1 MPITRRVFL
10 RNGALA
16 AIGTAAFPSFL
27 TRAAYG
33 AADPGTR
40 TKRLVVIFQRGAA
53 DGLNIVV
60 PHAEPAYYAMRP
72 TINIPQQSVL
82 DLDGFFG
89 LHPSMASFKPLWDQ
103 KHLAIVHASGS
114 PDPTRSHFDAQD
126 FMESG
131 TPGLKTTDDGWLNR
145 ALGELPMSAGKNG
158 CPANP
163 TTLSSNSTT
172 LSSRASAQPGSP
184 DSPGLAGWGGKER
197 SDQARVE
204 GPCASE
210 NISGVPGG
218 PGVGP
223 LGSVSAFRAI
233 ALGPSLPRI
242 LTGRE
247 PAVAINNLNDFS
259 VGGNNPKIQPI
270 SNTFEAM
277 YSSSVDTVLHGTG
290 RETFDEV
297 KMLKTADPSKYTP
310 AAGANYPKGRFGDSL
325 RQLAQ
330 LIKANVGVQVA
341 FADIGGWDHHVNEGS
356 TQGQIANVTGD
367 FSQSIAA
374 FWTDLGDL
382 GEDTVVVTMS
392 EFGRTAR
399 ENGNR
404 GTDHGHANVMFVLG
418 GPVQGG
424 RVYGRW
430 PGLDQSQL
438 YEGRDLAITT
448 DFRTVLS
455 EVVSRYLGN
464 KDLKGVFPGFETP
477 SQFLN
482 FLG

>member
-1 MPITRRVFL
+1 MSITRRVFL

-16 AIGTAAFPSFL
+16 VIGTTALPSFL
-27 TRAAYG
+27 TRAAFG
-33 AADPGTR
+33 ASDPGVR
-40 TKRLVVIFQRGAA
+40 PKRLVVVFQRGAA

-60 PHAEPAYYAMRP
+60 PHGERSYYAMRP
-72 TINIPQQSVL
+72 TINITKKSVL

-89 LHPSMASFKPLWDQ
+89 LHPAMASLEPLWKQ
-103 KHLAIVHASGS
+103 RHLAIVHAAGS

-131 TPGLKTTDDGWLNR
+131 TPGVKVTDDGWLNR
-145 ALGELPMSAGKNG
+145 ALHELFADK
-158 CPANP
+158 
-163 TTLSSNSTT
+163 
-172 LSSRASAQPGSP
+172 SP
-184 DSPGLAGWGGKER
+184 DK
-197 SDQARVE
+197 
-204 GPCASE
+204 
-210 NISGVPGG
+210 
-218 PGVGP
+218 
-223 LGSVSAFRAI
+223 SAFRAI

-242 LTGRE
+242 LSGKE
-247 PAVAINNLNDFS
+247 PAIAVNNLNDFS
-259 VGGNNPKIQPI
+259 VGGKNPKAAPI

-277 YSSSVDTVLHGTG
+277 YENSVDAVLHGTG
-290 RETFDEV
+290 QETFDAV
-297 KMLKTADPSKYTP
+297 KMLKAADPAHYAP
-310 AAGANYPKGRFGDSL
+310 AANANYPKGSFGDSL
-325 RQLAQ
+325 KQLAQ
-330 LIKANVGVQVA
+330 QIKANLGVQVA

-356 TQGQIANVTGD
+356 TQGQIANVLGD

-418 GPVQGG
+418 GPVKGG
-424 RVYGRW
+424 KVYGSW

-438 YEGRDLAITT
+438 YEGRDLAVTT
-448 DFRTVLS
+448 DFRLVLS

-464 KDLKGVFPGFETP
+464 RDLKTVFPGFEGQP
-477 SQFLN
+477 GQFVRL
-482 FLG
+482 LG